1 MMILHSKASSDGGG
15 GSFHSRNP
23 GYGHG
28 GGGST
33 VKKPSSAQKLYR
45 SAYCFYVYPNGKIE
59 VAKNRWEGIIGMAD
73 IEDIIPIFS
82 KVIADLRLKDTNL
95 DMFKEGLSELLQE
108 AITNT
113 LKGDYH
119 ERTICAASAGNGS

>member
-1 MMILHSKASSDGGG
+1 MMILHSKASGDGGPG
-15 GSFHSRNP
+15 NFHSRNP
-23 GYGHG
+23 GRG

-33 VKKPSSAQKLYR
+33 VKKASSVQKLYR

-59 VAKNRWEGIIGMAD
+59 VAKNRWEGIVGMAD
-73 IEDIIPIFS
+73 IEDIVPIFS

-95 DMFKEGLSELLQE
+95 DMFKEGLSKLLQE

-113 LKGDYH
+113 LKGDYY
-119 ERTICAASAGNGS
+119 ERAICAASAGNGS